1 MLLRLFVLL
10 FTLAACTPAATV
22 PEKISTLNAD
32 QIPVAERLVEPAQSR
47 VNKPRISIVM
57 DDLGDNSI
65 VARQIAALP
74 ATLTLA
80 ILPHTPH
87 AQKLSRIGRELGH
100 EIIMHMPMEAGSRPD
115 LLGPGALF
123 ADMPQPQFL
132 QTFLQSA
139 ASVPNLV
146 GFNNHMGSLLTTN
159 PEKMQWLMAVA
170 RQKQWYFLDSKTS
183 QDSVAQEIAETA
195 GLPTIGRDVFLD
207 HHQESAQL
215 EQILKKQLKLAKR
228 IASKRGHVVV
238 ICHPYPQTLAFLAEE
253 IPKLNKEFALVKLS
267 ELLPPGK
274 TRLAKSERTLSDQIK
289 PEQTEPDQIKP
300 EQSSLEANKA
310 E

>member
-1 MLLRLFVLL
+1 MIRSLLVLL
-10 FTLAACTPAATV
+10 LTLVACTPGATL
-22 PEKISTLNAD
+22 PEKIVASSPAVESSTDLP
-32 QIPVAERLVEPAQSR
+32 IELEPAINR
-47 VNKPRISIVM
+47 KPRISIVM

-65 VARQIAALP
+65 IARQIAALP

-132 QTFLQSA
+132 QTFLKSA
-139 ASVPNLV
+139 ASVPDLV
-146 GFNNHMGSLLTTN
+146 GFNNHMGSLLTTD
-159 PEKMQWLMAVA
+159 PEKMQWLMAMA

-183 QDSVAQEIAETA
+183 QDSVAQAIAETA
-195 GLPTIGRDVFLD
+195 GLPTIGRDIFLD
-207 HHQESAQL
+207 HHQEPAQL
-215 EQILKKQLKLAKR
+215 EGILKKQLKLAKR
-228 IASKRGHVVV
+228 IASRRGHVVV
-238 ICHPYPQTLAFLAEE
+238 ICHPYPQTLAFLAKE

-267 ELLPPGK
+267 ELIPPAN
-274 TRLAKSERTLSDQIK
+274 TRLAKSQQSGLKK
-289 PEQTEPDQIKP
+289 PETK
-300 EQSSLEANKA
+300 
-310 E
+310 